1 VALLTLT
8 NAALGQERVTI
19 AGAVVDSLGRPVP
32 GVSVM
37 VDGTDVRMVTGT
49 DGGFRLVVEQP
60 DNVTL
65 VVSRTGWVTRRLGV
79 SFAGGERGTRDVGS
93 IAFYPVPGR
102 FAVIRGRLREEGSG
116 EPLAA
121 VIVSLNG
128 QALAM
133 SDEAGEFSLTARVQ
147 SGRNALEFRRIGY
160 EDTRYLFELRPGET
174 EVDVE
179 QSLAAAAVRLTDLEV
194 REEAMARHLA
204 TFIRHRDQGL
214 GYFWDAEE
222 IEELEPVVVS
232 DVVRRVPGARVI
244 TGETPV
250 AWTDA
255 DFLAGRPP
263 TGVETT
269 INFHRLGNPERHPC
283 LPLYFVD
290 GIAVAST
297 DIDRI
302 ARPDRIAG
310 LEVYSSPTQIPPE
323 YNRRGSACGV
333 IAMWTKEGG
342 FVDERSPLRVGFQL
356 GGDLRSG
363 VFRRGRLG
371 VTLGMQF
378 VGGLEFAPGVNVLA
392 DLPGNSPET
401 GWQLLF
407 TVRGRPLGEDSPW
420 YLGGGATLF
429 KIKRPDRP
437 QPPATFAPVFLTG
450 LSTEFHILI
459 PFVELHVVDFV
470 SEDVTPMVFTGF
482 AIEIGRN

>member
-32 GVSVM
+32 DVSVM

-49 DGGFRLVVEQP
+49 DGGFRLVVAQP

-79 SFAGGERGTRDVGS
+79 KFAGGEQGTRDVGS

-102 FAVIRGRLREEGSG
+102 FAVIRGRLWEEGSG

-179 QSLAAAAVRLTDLEV
+179 QSLAAAAVRLSDLEV

-269 INFHRLGNPERHPC
+269 INFHRLGNPERHVSRC
-283 LPLYFVD
+283 TSSMGSRSLLRT
-290 GIAVAST
+290 ST
-297 DIDRI
+297 
-302 ARPDRIAG
+302 
-310 LEVYSSPTQIPPE
+310 ES
-323 YNRRGSACGV
+323 RGPIV
-333 IAMWTKEGG
+333 
-342 FVDERSPLRVGFQL
+342 
-356 GGDLRSG
+356 
-363 VFRRGRLG
+363 
-371 VTLGMQF
+371 
-378 VGGLEFAPGVNVLA
+378 
-392 DLPGNSPET
+392 LPGSRCIRP
-401 GWQLLF
+401 QRRFLLN
-407 TVRGRPLGEDSPW
+407 TIGEDRPAVSSRC
-420 YLGGGATLF
+420 GRKTGALWTS
-429 KIKRPDRP
+429 
-437 QPPATFAPVFLTG
+437 APRCGSGFSLEAICG
-450 LSTEFHILI
+450 AAYSGA
-459 PFVELHVVDFV
+459 VVW
-470 SEDVTPMVFTGF
+470 G
-482 AIEIGRN
+482 